1 MTTGIPAKAMVSV
14 GPTPYFCY
22 FKSKKGRHHRERVTV
37 GEHALHFFQN
47 DKGDEKPEKAEE

>member
-1 MTTGIPAKAMVSV
+1 MVSV